1 MSESLKLN
9 ASCLC
14 GAVKLTATKA
24 KSEFDACH
32 CSMCAK
38 WGGGPLLTVECGSDI
53 GIEGADNISLYSS
66 SDWAERAFCKH
77 CGSHLYY
84 RLKPLDHYSLPLG
97 LFDNRPELPFD
108 KQIFIDE
115 KPREYHFGNKTTELT
130 GNETFELF
138 AQQNAPEDG

>member
-1 MSESLKLN
+1 MSQSQNLK

-14 GAVKLTATKA
+14 GAVKITASKA

-53 GIEGADNISLYSS
+53 DIEGADSVSVFSS
-66 SDWAERAFCKH
+66 SEWAERAFCKH

-84 RLKPLDHYSLPLG
+84 HLIPHNEYVLPLG
-97 LFDNRPELPFD
+97 LFDDRPQLQFD

-115 KPREYHFGNKTTELT
+115 KPSEYHFANRTQELT
-130 GNETFELF
+130 GEQVFAMF
-138 AQQNAPEDG
+138 AQ

>member
-1 MSESLKLN
+1 MSDLKSSK

-24 KSEFDACH
+24 KQEFDACH

-38 WGGGPLLTVECGSDI
+38 WGGGPFLTVECGSDI
-53 GIEGADNISLYSS
+53 DIEGKDNISVFSS

-84 RLKPLDHYSLPLG
+84 HLKSLNEYVLPLG
-97 LFDNRPELPFD
+97 LFDDRPPLHFD

-115 KPREYHFGNKTTELT
+115 KPADYHFGNTTREMT
-130 GNETFELF
+130 GKEAFELY
-138 AQQNAPEDG
+138 AQ

>member
-1 MSESLKLN
+1 MSQSQNLK

-14 GAVKLTATKA
+14 GAVKITASKA

-53 GIEGADNISLYSS
+53 GIEGADSVSVFSS
-66 SDWAERAFCKH
+66 SEWAERAFCKH
-77 CGSHLYY
+77 CGSHLFYH
-84 RLKPLDHYSLPLG
+84 LKSHNEYVLPLG
-97 LFDNRPELPFD
+97 LFDDRPPLQFD

-115 KPREYHFGNKTTELT
+115 KPAEYHFANSTKELT
-130 GNETFELF
+130 GEQVFAMF
-138 AQQNAPEDG
+138 AQ